1 MSPTSYQAALPRVV
15 LFRLT
20 NITCLSVIA
29 SIFQKFFLIGSVAS
43 TSHKKNLISP
53 LRNAV
58 LPQLFDPV
66 KPGGA
71 EAPHLT

>member
-1 MSPTSYQAALPRVV
+1 MQAL
-15 LFRLT
+15 
-20 NITCLSVIA
+20 
-29 SIFQKFFLIGSVAS
+29 FLIYL
-43 TSHKKNLISP
+43 NLLEMP

-71 EAPHLT
+71 EALRLT

>member
-1 MSPTSYQAALPRVV
+1 MQA
-15 LFRLT
+15 
-20 NITCLSVIA
+20 
-29 SIFQKFFLIGSVAS
+29 FF
-43 TSHKKNLISP
+43 KNVCVSP

-71 EAPHLT
+71 EALRLT

>member
-1 MSPTSYQAALPRVV
+1 
-15 LFRLT
+15 LFRLS

-29 SIFQKFFLIGSVAS
+29 SIFQKFFLVGFEGSKNY
-43 TSHKKNLISP
+43 KKILISP

-71 EAPHLT
+71 EAPRLT